1 MSIIRPVATL
11 ITGVIALCSGCGH
24 MPGMNPG
31 WSAGGDL
38 ASNDRYTFVSTPHAP
53 QTITIIDTRSG
64 EIIWSRDV
72 PVGQQLNL
80 RFVPEANEDNPVR
93 PDVMKYGVTEAGRRF
108 ARLTDS
114 ITVPAAD
121 SRRIDVELRKG
132 PEFPR

>member
-1 MSIIRPVATL
+1 MSIARGGAILMTAL
-11 ITGVIALCSGCGH
+11 IALCSGCEYT
-24 MPGMNPG
+24 PGMNPG
-31 WSAGGDL
+31 WRAGGDL
-38 ASNDRYTFVSTPHAP
+38 ASNDRYTFISTPHAP

-80 RFVPEANEDNPVR
+80 RFVPDVNKDNPVR